1 MFQSIYSSYPFTEEW
16 EKRHCRRVITEAM
29 QWGDTLTAQ
38 NTKQKIKSH
47 ITMMNFYNGAK

>member
-29 QWGDTLTAQ
+29 QWRYKLKAKS
-38 NTKQKIKSH
+38 NRQKNINIKSS
-47 ITMMNFYNGAK
+47 ITR